1 MILSIEPPEVLAAIS
16 KELAIVIASAGVRR
30 LKLLPAPI
38 AKGTASHTNM
48 GGFFWKSKTNCCKLL
63 KIWRFS
69 KHVLERIIGMGR
81 RP

>member
-48 GGFFWKSKTNCCKLL
+48 GGFFLEIQNKLL
-63 KIWRFS
+63 QI
-69 KHVLERIIGMGR
+69 VEDLEIF
-81 RP
+81 